1 MDRSPGSVCCPG
13 TTAVGAGEG
22 GGVARTAA
30 GARAGVEILAVG
42 RRGAGAGA
50 GRGAAGTIGP
60 ATDFGRA
67 DGFIGDAA
75 GTGPRGAGAGEAGG
89 GDGAG
94 AGPGG
99 AGGGGA
105 GGGLGGVA
113 GALGAARLGGAVG
126 AEDQVIHAATTA
138 NTPSNATAARTRPPM
153 RLVAATGSW
162 SASGITR
169 GRHVGGLASSRTTSG
184 VTRTPPPPRSSRAT
198 TKSSTLGNRSAVRV
212 LMARRNACET

>member
-1 MDRSPGSVCCPG
+1 MDRSPGSVCRPG

-30 GARAGVEILAVG
+30 GARAGVELLAVG
-42 RRGAGAGA
+42 GRGAGAGA

-89 GDGAG
+89 G
-94 AGPGG
+94 
-99 AGGGGA
+99 
-105 GGGLGGVA
+105 LGGVA
-113 GALGAARLGGAVG
+113 GAPGAARLGGAVG

-138 NTPSNATAARTRPPM
+138 NTPSNATAARTRPPT
-153 RLVAATGSW
+153 RLVAPTGSW